1 MQIGE
6 SVVLMNRV
14 KDVATFY
21 ALNRQLSRPGAFP
34 NSRPSLGYVLFPT
47 CPVFAKD
54 GTRDGCHVIMSL
66 VFHGKSQNL
75 RFQQNYMLTE

>member
-6 SVVLMNRV
+6 SIVLMNRV
-14 KDVATFY
+14 KDVATFC
-21 ALNRQLSRPGAFP
+21 ALNRQLSRPAAFP

-47 CPVFAKD
+47 CPVFTKD

-66 VFHGKSQNL
+66 VFQE
-75 RFQQNYMLTE
+75 RARI